1 MQKFIDKI
9 KLQNLQEQNPKNQ
22 ILISK
27 KICFNNILGKKKIE
41 EEKLENNKLLKDVES
56 YYNYTLKRKVFFVVL
71 HEYYRKQSIFLLLKF
86 NEMQRK
92 RERVFRLLLTNKYN
106 RKITKCVISSI
117 SIFNGVSQRMNL
129 KFSIFKIIKNKFF
142 NTKKVCLKIMKRKI
156 HRIKMKIFYGWENL
170 TKKIISNKIE
180 EAYTYHILRQ
190 KKRIFFL
197 WKRLINDEKLFK
209 NIDSI
214 FRALEAIASS
224 WLKN

>member
-41 EEKLENNKLLKDVES
+41 EEKLENNKLLKDVEA
-56 YYNYTLKRKVFFVVL
+56 YYNYTLKRKAFFVVL
-71 HEYYRKQSIFLLLKF
+71 NEYYRNQSIFCLLKF

-92 RERVFRLLLTNKYN
+92 REQVFRSLLVNRCN
-106 RKITKCVISSI
+106 RKITKCVISSL

-129 KFSIFKIIKNKFF
+129 KFCIFKVIKNKFF
-142 NTKKVCLKIMKRKI
+142 NTKKVCLKIMKKKI
-156 HRIKMKIFYGWENL
+156 HRVKMKLFYGWANL
-170 TKKIISNKIE
+170 TKKILNNKFE
-180 EAYTYHILRQ
+180 EAYTYHIMRK

-209 NIDSI
+209 NIDNI
-214 FRALEAIASS
+214 FLSLEAIASS

>member
-9 KLQNLQEQNPKNQ
+9 KLQNLQEQNPKSQ

-41 EEKLENNKLLKDVES
+41 EEKLENNKLLKDVEA

-71 HEYYRKQSIFLLLKF
+71 NEYYRKQSIFFLLKF

-92 RERVFRLLLTNKYN
+92 RERVFRSLLVNKYN
-106 RKITKCVISSI
+106 RKITKCVISSL
-117 SIFNGVSQRMNL
+117 SIFNG
-129 KFSIFKIIKNKFF
+129 
-142 NTKKVCLKIMKRKI
+142 IMKKKI
-156 HRIKMKIFYGWENL
+156 HRVKMKLFYGWASL
-170 TKKIISNKIE
+170 TKKILNNKFE
-180 EAYTYHILRQ
+180 EAYIYHILRK

-197 WKRLINDEKLFK
+197 WKRLVNDEKLFK
-209 NIDSI
+209 NIDNI
-214 FRALEAIASS
+214 FLSLEAIASS

>member
-1 MQKFIDKI
+1 MSYKI
-9 KLQNLQEQNPKNQ
+9 
-22 ILISK
+22 
-27 KICFNNILGKKKIE
+27 
-41 EEKLENNKLLKDVES
+41 
-56 YYNYTLKRKVFFVVL
+56 R
-71 HEYYRKQSIFLLLKF
+71 
-86 NEMQRK
+86 
-92 RERVFRLLLTNKYN
+92 TNKYN

-142 NTKKVCLKIMKRKI
+142 NTKKVCLKVCSRSIFILSIYVYSMVYYRTSIMKICMYIFFFYSFPFFKIMKRKI